1 MQGGDNYEFDQN
13 SFEENSIG
21 AQQQQYLQQIQV
33 GGNNHMNSPGSGGR
47 FRSGDN
53 RNSRGQ
59 LNWKQLIILYYI
71 NFSFLMEI
79 KLNYKSYF

>member
-1 MQGGDNYEFDQN
+1 MQGGDQYDAQFDQN
-13 SFEENSIG
+13 SMEDSAG

-33 GGNNHMNSPGSGGR
+33 GNLNHMNSPGSGGR

-59 LNWKQLIILYYI
+59 LN
-71 NFSFLMEI
+71 
-79 KLNYKSYF
+79 